1 MTDPSLSAGV
11 RDEQTVTKQGA
22 PISRVIDGVRIRSTP
37 HHVDHRGSVFEIYEG
52 LNDYWD
58 EPVVYA
64 YQFSVRPGQV
74 KGWGLHERKRDR
86 YTIISGEVLLFLY
99 DSRADSPTHGQSMRL
114 VLSDRGVRQ
123 VTIPQFVWH
132 LSVNV
137 GAVEASLINFPTEV
151 YHHESPDRL
160 LLPWDAPEIP
170 VDIRAHLPIT

>member
-1 MTDPSLSAGV
+1 MTDPSLTAGT
-11 RDEQTVTKQGA
+11 RDTQTVTKDGA
-22 PISRVIDGVRIRSTP
+22 PVTRTIEGVRIRSTP
-37 HHVDHRGSVFEIYEG
+37 HHVDHRGSVFEIFED

-58 EPVVYA
+58 EPVIYA

-86 YTIISGEVLLFLY
+86 YTIISGEVILFLY

-137 GAVEASLINFPTEV
+137 GSVEAYLINFPTEA

-170 VDIRAHLPIT
+170 VDVRAHLPIT

>member
-1 MTDPSLSAGV
+1 MDPSVAAGR
-11 RDEQTVTKQGA
+11 RDEQTVTEEGKSIA
-22 PISRVIDGVRIRSTP
+22 KLIDGVRTRSTP

-74 KGWGLHERKRDR
+74 KGWGLHEHKRDR

-99 DSRADSPTHGQSMRL
+99 DSRPDSPTHGASMKL

-137 GAVEASLINFPTEV
+137 GSTEAYLVNFPTEV
-151 YHHESPDRL
+151 YHHAAPDRL
-160 LLPWDAPEIP
+160 LLPYDSPEIP
-170 VDIRAHLPIT
+170 VDIRAHLPIV